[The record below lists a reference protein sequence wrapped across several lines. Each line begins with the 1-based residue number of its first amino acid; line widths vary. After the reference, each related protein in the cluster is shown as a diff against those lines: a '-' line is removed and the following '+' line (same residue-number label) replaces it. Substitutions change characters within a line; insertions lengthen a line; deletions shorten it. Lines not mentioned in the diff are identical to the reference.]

1 MGAVNKIPG
10 VSGGTVAFITGIY
23 EELIDS
29 ITKINF
35 SSFKKLFKEGFI
47 SFYNEING
55 KFLFTVFGGLIASFF
70 SVSLLLD
77 LIMEKY
83 ELYIY
88 GLFFGMIVGSFY
100 VIYNKLEKLTFRT
113 STALIIGFIV
123 GMIISFA
130 DKINLG
136 SSELIIFIS
145 GVIAISGMI
154 LPGLS
159 GSYLLL
165 LMGNYTLIMVDS
177 VNSLYFSIVDLFK
190 LDFNFIYDDER
201 VYLLKVLFLF
211 TTGSIFGL
219 ISGYFHVTLKIPSFI
234 ATLATGGIAASL
246 SLVITNA
253 SSVQILQKEK
263 HYITWITDT
272 SFYIPNEIL
281 VSLTILV
288 LCSFLINFTKFGRY
302 VTSIGAGEA
311 VAWTSGIDVKLNK
324 YLALILSASLAAIS
338 GIVLSSRMS
347 AGSPTLANEFLLP
360 AIAAVIIGGTALTGG
375 VGSIQR
381 TLIGVLIISVLRIGM
396 TFIGINI
403 FAQQLVFGCMLIIAV
418 ALNIDRSKIPIVK

>member
-77 LIMEKY
+77 LIIEKY

-136 SSELIIFIS
+136 SSELIIFLS

-190 LDFNFIYDDER
+190 FDFNFIYDDER

-219 ISGYFHVTLKIPSFI
+219 IYLSNILGSLLKKHKSITIALIVGFI
-234 ATLATGGIAASL
+234 AGSLRGVWPWKIKSQELEEIDKIA
-246 SLVITNA
+246 V
-253 SSVQILQKEK
+253 
-263 HYITWITDT
+263 
-272 SFYIPNEIL
+272 YIPEVNNDS
-281 VSLTILV
+281 SLI
-288 LCSFLINFTKFGRY
+288 
-302 VTSIGAGEA
+302 A
-311 VAWTSGIDVKLNK
+311 VVYI
-324 YLALILSASLAAIS
+324 
-338 GIVLSSRMS
+338 
-347 AGSPTLANEFLLP
+347 
-360 AIAAVIIGGTALTGG
+360 IIGILF
-375 VGSIQR
+375 V
-381 TLIGVLIISVLRIGM
+381 VLLER
-396 TFIGINI
+396 
-403 FAQQLVFGCMLIIAV
+403 FA
-418 ALNIDRSKIPIVK
+418 NKN

>member
-35 SSFKKLFKEGFI
+35 NSFKKLFKEGFI

-88 GLFFGMIVGSFY
+88 GLFFGMILGSFY

-219 ISGYFHVTLKIPSFI
+219 IFLSNILGSLFKKHKSITIALIVGFI
-234 ATLATGGIAASL
+234 AGSLRGVWPWKIKSRELEEIDKIA
-246 SLVITNA
+246 V
-253 SSVQILQKEK
+253 
-263 HYITWITDT
+263 
-272 SFYIPNEIL
+272 YIPEVNNDS
-281 VSLTILV
+281 SLL
-288 LCSFLINFTKFGRY
+288 
-302 VTSIGAGEA
+302 A
-311 VAWTSGIDVKLNK
+311 VVYI
-324 YLALILSASLAAIS
+324 
-338 GIVLSSRMS
+338 
-347 AGSPTLANEFLLP
+347 
-360 AIAAVIIGGTALTGG
+360 IIGILF
-375 VGSIQR
+375 V
-381 TLIGVLIISVLRIGM
+381 VLLER
-396 TFIGINI
+396 
-403 FAQQLVFGCMLIIAV
+403 FAI
-418 ALNIDRSKIPIVK
+418 KIEK

>member
-35 SSFKKLFKEGFI
+35 SSLKKLFKEGFI

-77 LIMEKY
+77 LIIEKY

-136 SSELIIFIS
+136 SSELIIFLS

-190 LDFNFIYDDER
+190 FDFNFIYDDER

-219 ISGYFHVTLKIPSFI
+219 IYLSNILGSLLKKHKSITIALIVGFI
-234 ATLATGGIAASL
+234 AGSLRGVWPWKIKSQELEEIDKIA
-246 SLVITNA
+246 I
-253 SSVQILQKEK
+253 
-263 HYITWITDT
+263 
-272 SFYIPNEIL
+272 YIPEVNNDSSLLTVVYIIL
-281 VSLTILV
+281 GILFVV
-288 LCSFLINFTKFGRY
+288 LLERF
-302 VTSIGAGEA
+302 A
-311 VAWTSGIDVKLNK
+311 NK
-324 YLALILSASLAAIS
+324 
-338 GIVLSSRMS
+338 
-347 AGSPTLANEFLLP
+347 N
-360 AIAAVIIGGTALTGG
+360 
-375 VGSIQR
+375 
-381 TLIGVLIISVLRIGM
+381 
-396 TFIGINI
+396 
-403 FAQQLVFGCMLIIAV
+403 
-418 ALNIDRSKIPIVK
+418 

>member
-35 SSFKKLFKEGFI
+35 SSLKKLFKEGFI

-77 LIMEKY
+77 LLIEKY
-83 ELYIY
+83 ELYIF

-113 STALIIGFIV
+113 SIALIIGFMF
-123 GMIISFA
+123 GMTISFA

-136 SSELIIFIS
+136 SSELIIFFS

-190 LDFNFIYDDER
+190 FDFNFIYDDER
-201 VYLLKVLFLF
+201 IYLLKVLFLF
-211 TTGSIFGL
+211 TTGSILGL
-219 ISGYFHVTLKIPSFI
+219 IFLSNLLGSLLKKHKSITIALIVGFI
-234 ATLATGGIAASL
+234 AGSLRGVWPWRIKSQQLEEIDKIA
-246 SLVITNA
+246 I
-253 SSVQILQKEK
+253 
-263 HYITWITDT
+263 
-272 SFYIPNEIL
+272 YIPEVNNEN
-281 VSLTILV
+281 SLITVVYI
-288 LCSFLINFTKFGRY
+288 
-302 VTSIGAGEA
+302 
-311 VAWTSGIDVKLNK
+311 
-324 YLALILSASLAAIS
+324 
-338 GIVLSSRMS
+338 
-347 AGSPTLANEFLLP
+347 
-360 AIAAVIIGGTALTGG
+360 IIGILF
-375 VGSIQR
+375 VV
-381 TLIGVLIISVLRIGM
+381 VLE
-396 TFIGINI
+396 TFANK
-403 FAQQLVFGCMLIIAV
+403 
-418 ALNIDRSKIPIVK
+418 N

>member
-10 VSGGTVAFITGIY
+10 VSGCTVAFITGIY

-47 SFYNEING
+47 SFYIEING

-77 LIMEKY
+77 LLIEKY
-83 ELYIY
+83 VLYIY

-136 SSELIIFIS
+136 SSELIIFLS

-165 LMGNYTLIMVDS
+165 LMGNYTMILVYS

-190 LDFNFIYDDER
+190 FDFNFIYDDER

-219 ISGYFHVTLKIPSFI
+219 IYLSNILGSLLKKHKSITIALIVGFI
-234 ATLATGGIAASL
+234 AGSLRGVWPWKIKSQELEEIDKIA
-246 SLVITNA
+246 I
-253 SSVQILQKEK
+253 
-263 HYITWITDT
+263 
-272 SFYIPNEIL
+272 YIPEVNNDSSLLTVVYIILGILFVVLLERFANKNWEI
-281 VSLTILV
+281 
-288 LCSFLINFTKFGRY
+288 K
-302 VTSIGAGEA
+302 
-311 VAWTSGIDVKLNK
+311 K
-324 YLALILSASLAAIS
+324 Y
-338 GIVLSSRMS
+338 M
-347 AGSPTLANEFLLP
+347 
-360 AIAAVIIGGTALTGG
+360 
-375 VGSIQR
+375 
-381 TLIGVLIISVLRIGM
+381 
-396 TFIGINI
+396 
-403 FAQQLVFGCMLIIAV
+403 
-418 ALNIDRSKIPIVK
+418 D

>member
-77 LIMEKY
+77 LIIEKY

-219 ISGYFHVTLKIPSFI
+219 IFLSNILGSLFKKHKSITIALIVGFI
-234 ATLATGGIAASL
+234 AGSLRGVWPWKIKSQELEEVDKIA
-246 SLVITNA
+246 I
-253 SSVQILQKEK
+253 
-263 HYITWITDT
+263 
-272 SFYIPNEIL
+272 YIPEVNNDS
-281 VSLTILV
+281 SLL
-288 LCSFLINFTKFGRY
+288 
-302 VTSIGAGEA
+302 A
-311 VAWTSGIDVKLNK
+311 VVYI
-324 YLALILSASLAAIS
+324 
-338 GIVLSSRMS
+338 
-347 AGSPTLANEFLLP
+347 
-360 AIAAVIIGGTALTGG
+360 IIGILF
-375 VGSIQR
+375 V
-381 TLIGVLIISVLRIGM
+381 VLLER
-396 TFIGINI
+396 
-403 FAQQLVFGCMLIIAV
+403 FA
-418 ALNIDRSKIPIVK
+418 NKN

>member
-10 VSGGTVAFITGIY
+10 VSGGTVAFITGVY

-29 ITKINF
+29 ISKINF
-35 SSFKKLFKEGFI
+35 NSFKKLFKEGFI

-55 KFLFTVFGGLIASFF
+55 KFLFTIFGGLIFSFF

-77 LIMEKY
+77 LLIEKY

-100 VIYNKLEKLTFRT
+100 VIYKKLEKLTFRT
-113 STALIIGFIV
+113 SIALIIGFII

-145 GVIAISGMI
+145 GIIAISGMI
-154 LPGLS
+154 IPGLS

-177 VNSLYFSIVDLFK
+177 VNSLYFSIIDLFK

-211 TTGSIFGL
+211 TTGSILGL
-219 ISGYFHVTLKIPSFI
+219 IFLSNILGSLLKKHKSTTLAVIVGFI
-234 ATLATGGIAASL
+234 AGSLRGVWPWKIQSQELEEIDKIA
-246 SLVITNA
+246 V
-253 SSVQILQKEK
+253 
-263 HYITWITDT
+263 
-272 SFYIPNEIL
+272 YIPEVNNDS
-281 VSLTILV
+281 SLL
-288 LCSFLINFTKFGRY
+288 
-302 VTSIGAGEA
+302 A
-311 VAWTSGIDVKLNK
+311 VVYI
-324 YLALILSASLAAIS
+324 
-338 GIVLSSRMS
+338 
-347 AGSPTLANEFLLP
+347 
-360 AIAAVIIGGTALTGG
+360 IIGILF
-375 VGSIQR
+375 V
-381 TLIGVLIISVLRIGM
+381 VLLEK
-396 TFIGINI
+396 
-403 FAQQLVFGCMLIIAV
+403 FANKNWEIKKYM
-418 ALNIDRSKIPIVK
+418 D

>member
-77 LIMEKY
+77 LIIEKY

-123 GMIISFA
+123 GLIISFA

-190 LDFNFIYDDER
+190 FDFNFIYDDER

-219 ISGYFHVTLKIPSFI
+219 IFLSNILGSLFKKHKSITIALIVGFI
-234 ATLATGGIAASL
+234 AGSLRGVWPWKIKSQELEEVDKIA
-246 SLVITNA
+246 I
-253 SSVQILQKEK
+253 
-263 HYITWITDT
+263 
-272 SFYIPNEIL
+272 YIPEVNNDS
-281 VSLTILV
+281 SLL
-288 LCSFLINFTKFGRY
+288 
-302 VTSIGAGEA
+302 A
-311 VAWTSGIDVKLNK
+311 VVYI
-324 YLALILSASLAAIS
+324 
-338 GIVLSSRMS
+338 
-347 AGSPTLANEFLLP
+347 
-360 AIAAVIIGGTALTGG
+360 IIGILF
-375 VGSIQR
+375 V
-381 TLIGVLIISVLRIGM
+381 VLLER
-396 TFIGINI
+396 
-403 FAQQLVFGCMLIIAV
+403 FA
-418 ALNIDRSKIPIVK
+418 NKN

>member
-35 SSFKKLFKEGFI
+35 SSLKKLFKEGFI

-77 LIMEKY
+77 LLIEKY
-83 ELYIY
+83 ELYIF

-113 STALIIGFIV
+113 SIALIIGFMF
-123 GMIISFA
+123 GMTISFA

-136 SSELIIFIS
+136 SSELIIFFS

-190 LDFNFIYDDER
+190 FDFNFIYDDER
-201 VYLLKVLFLF
+201 IYLLKVLFLF
-211 TTGSIFGL
+211 TMGSILGL
-219 ISGYFHVTLKIPSFI
+219 IFLSNLLGSLLKKHKSITIALIVGFI
-234 ATLATGGIAASL
+234 AGSLRGVWPWRIKSQQLEEIDKIA
-246 SLVITNA
+246 V
-253 SSVQILQKEK
+253 
-263 HYITWITDT
+263 
-272 SFYIPNEIL
+272 YIPEVNNDN
-281 VSLTILV
+281 SLITVVYI
-288 LCSFLINFTKFGRY
+288 
-302 VTSIGAGEA
+302 
-311 VAWTSGIDVKLNK
+311 
-324 YLALILSASLAAIS
+324 
-338 GIVLSSRMS
+338 
-347 AGSPTLANEFLLP
+347 
-360 AIAAVIIGGTALTGG
+360 IIGILF
-375 VGSIQR
+375 V
-381 TLIGVLIISVLRIGM
+381 VLLE
-396 TFIGINI
+396 TFANK
-403 FAQQLVFGCMLIIAV
+403 
-418 ALNIDRSKIPIVK
+418 N

>member
-35 SSFKKLFKEGFI
+35 TSFKKLFKEGFI

-77 LIMEKY
+77 LIIEKY

-113 STALIIGFIV
+113 SIALIIGFIV

-190 LDFNFIYDDER
+190 FDFNFIYDDER

-219 ISGYFHVTLKIPSFI
+219 IFLSNILGSLFKKHKSITIALIVGFI
-234 ATLATGGIAASL
+234 AGSLRGVWPWKIKSQELEEIDKIA
-246 SLVITNA
+246 I
-253 SSVQILQKEK
+253 
-263 HYITWITDT
+263 
-272 SFYIPNEIL
+272 YIPEVNNDS
-281 VSLTILV
+281 SLL
-288 LCSFLINFTKFGRY
+288 
-302 VTSIGAGEA
+302 A
-311 VAWTSGIDVKLNK
+311 VVYI
-324 YLALILSASLAAIS
+324 
-338 GIVLSSRMS
+338 
-347 AGSPTLANEFLLP
+347 
-360 AIAAVIIGGTALTGG
+360 IIGILF
-375 VGSIQR
+375 V
-381 TLIGVLIISVLRIGM
+381 VLLER
-396 TFIGINI
+396 
-403 FAQQLVFGCMLIIAV
+403 FAI
-418 ALNIDRSKIPIVK
+418 KIEK